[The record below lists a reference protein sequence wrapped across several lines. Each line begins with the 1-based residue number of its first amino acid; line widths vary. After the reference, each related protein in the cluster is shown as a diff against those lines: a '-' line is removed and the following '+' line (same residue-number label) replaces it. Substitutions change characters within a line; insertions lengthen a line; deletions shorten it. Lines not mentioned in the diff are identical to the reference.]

1 MSRAGGTV
9 TTLVEGY
16 HGQENIAV
24 PTEVGSALKEEQ
36 VSLLVKLNG
45 CKISLGYM
53 GAFSV

>member
-36 VSLLVKLNG
+36 VYLLVKLNG